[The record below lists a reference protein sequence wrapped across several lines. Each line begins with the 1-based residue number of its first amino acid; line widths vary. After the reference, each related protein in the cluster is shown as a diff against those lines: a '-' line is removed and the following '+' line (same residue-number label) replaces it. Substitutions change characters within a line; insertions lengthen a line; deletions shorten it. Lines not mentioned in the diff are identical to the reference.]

1 MIAFEDIRFRELRIL
16 SLALLPGVTT
26 IIGPNGAGKS
36 TLLKLCAGIRVPEQG
51 TISVEGQTPRNTET
65 GYVNEF
71 PDRNLLFSTVK
82 DELASPLRFR
92 HMPCAETEREVRA
105 CAEVWGIAN
114 LLDREVK
121 DLSGGEK
128 CLVALATACISRP
141 RVLVLDEYDS
151 HLDAGRC
158 AAAERVLRSSGAAY
172 IIRCTQ
178 QMETAAE
185 SDLLIFLEKGR
196 ILHAGEP
203 AAVFSRLT
211 GTSFYPLSWRCRP

>member
-71 PDRNLLFSTVK
+71 PDRNLLFSTVM

-92 HMPCAETEREVRA
+92 HMPCARRTGGPA
-105 CAEVWGIAN
+105 CAWK
-114 LLDREVK
+114 R
-121 DLSGGEK
+121 GGSPG
-128 CLVALATACISRP
+128 CSPVR
-141 RVLVLDEYDS
+141 
-151 HLDAGRC
+151 
-158 AAAERVLRSSGAAY
+158 
-172 IIRCTQ
+172 
-178 QMETAAE
+178 
-185 SDLLIFLEKGR
+185 
-196 ILHAGEP
+196 
-203 AAVFSRLT
+203 
-211 GTSFYPLSWRCRP
+211 